1 MRNNTRFKL
10 KWTTIDIIAILC
22 TLIIASVLS
31 LFIYFMPSEEISS
44 DSNARVEVI
53 YDGTIVASENLIPDP
68 AKNQSD
74 PRYIILFP
82 KEINTFYDSIYPSN
96 TKIGNN
102 TKLLG
107 DLVIEIKDKSIQI
120 IKETS
125 PNHICSNQGVVSKL
139 NVPLTC
145 APNYVI
151 VIIRD
156 SNNDGPDIIL

>member
-1 MRNNTRFKL
+1 MKNRTRFKL
-10 KWTTIDIIAILC
+10 NWTKIDIIAVSCALV
-22 TLIIASVLS
+22 IATILS
-31 LFIYFMPSEEISS
+31 LFIYFRPSEEISS
-44 DSNARVEVI
+44 DSSAKVEVI
-53 YDGTIVASENLIPDP
+53 YDGTIVASENLIPDST
-68 AKNQSD
+68 KNQSD

-82 KEINTFYDSIYPSN
+82 KEINTYYDSVYPSN

-102 TKLLG
+102 SKLLG
-107 DLVIEIKDKSIQI
+107 DLVIEIKDKGVQI
-120 IKETS
+120 VKETS

-156 SNNDGPDIIL
+156 INDGPDIIL